1 MFSAIKSLFSS
12 TVGKHN
18 KDIDDWFGANSWWGK
33 LTGEGG
39 QVVKDE
45 IGGDLRGNAQS
56 ELVTKVVIGYIVYK
70 AFLD

>member
-1 MFSAIKSLFSS
+1 MFSAIKSLFSN

-18 KDIDDWFGANSWWGK
+18 QSASDWFGPNSWWGK

-39 QVVKDE
+39 QVVANE
-45 IGGDLRGNAQS
+45 VGNDLRENAQS